1 MAGIRPRIFAVV
13 NQKGGVGKT
22 TTSINLGT
30 ALAAVGRRVLIVDFD
45 AQGNASTGLG
55 IERTDRA
62 TTSYDIVVDRLPLE
76 QAVLSTIVPR
86 LDIVPGDENLSG
98 VETELAADPHRS
110 YRLREALHNYI
121 DRAEE
126 QGLPRYDY
134 ILIDCPPSLSALTM
148 NAMTA
153 ADALLVP
160 LQCEFLALEGLSQLL
175 RTVDVVRQGLNPN
188 LEIQGVV
195 LTMYDRRN
203 NLSDQVADEVRAFFG
218 NKVYNTVIPRNVRL
232 SEAPSFGKP
241 ALLYDYR
248 CPGSEAY
255 IRLASEVLQREKAR
269 AA

>member
-1 MAGIRPRIFAVV
+1 MAKPRIFAVV

-55 IERTDRA
+55 ISRAERLQ
-62 TTSYDIVVDRLPLE
+62 TSYDIIVDRIPLE
-76 QAVLSTIVPR
+76 EAVLSTIVPR

-98 VETELAADPHRS
+98 VEVELASDSHRS
-110 YRLREALHNYI
+110 YRLKEALHTYVT
-121 DRAEE
+121 RAETSSD
-126 QGLPRYDY
+126 LVKYDY
-134 ILIDCPPSLSALTM
+134 ILIDCPPSLSALTV

-153 ADALLVP
+153 SDALLVP
-160 LQCEFLALEGLSQLL
+160 LQCEFLALEGLTQLL
-175 RTVDVVRQGLNPN
+175 RTVEVVRSGLNPT

-203 NLSDQVADEVRAFFG
+203 SLSDQVANEVRAFFG
-218 NKVYNTVIPRNVRL
+218 SKVYNTVIPRNVRL

-269 AA
+269 VA

>member
-1 MAGIRPRIFAVV
+1 MAKPRIFAVV

-55 IERTDRA
+55 ISRAERLQ
-62 TTSYDIVVDRLPLE
+62 TSYDLVVDRIPLE
-76 QAVLSTIVPR
+76 EAVLSTIVPR
-86 LDIVPGDENLSG
+86 LDIIPGDENLSG
-98 VETELAADPHRS
+98 VETELAGDAHRS
-110 YRLREALHNYI
+110 YRLKEALQTYI
-121 DRAEE
+121 ARAET
-126 QGLPRYDY
+126 GDLVKYDY
-134 ILIDCPPSLSALTM
+134 VLIDCPPSLSALTM

-175 RTVDVVRQGLNPN
+175 RTVEVVRSGLNPT

-203 NLSDQVADEVRAFFG
+203 SLSDQVANEVRSFFG
-218 NKVYNTVIPRNVRL
+218 SKVYNTVIPRNVRL

-269 AA
+269 VA